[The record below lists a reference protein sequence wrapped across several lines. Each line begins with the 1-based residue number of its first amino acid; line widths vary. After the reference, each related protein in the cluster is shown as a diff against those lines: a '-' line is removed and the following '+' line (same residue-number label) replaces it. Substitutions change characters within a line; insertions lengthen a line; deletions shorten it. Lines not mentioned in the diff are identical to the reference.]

1 MKREIKF
8 RAKSVETD
16 EWIEGYYVQ
25 LAGFDYIVPF
35 NSAFRDILD
44 ADFEAAFEEVDAKTL
59 SQWIGFSD
67 KNGVEIYEGDI
78 FHLVDKNIIYT
89 VVWHDTGL
97 IGKQNGASNYV
108 GLEHWKEHIEVI
120 GNIHDNPELLK

>member
-59 SQWIGFSD
+59 SQFTGLKD

-97 IGKQNGASNYV
+97 IGKQNGASSYV

>member
-8 RAKSVETD
+8 RAKTVETGK
-16 EWIEGYYVQ
+16 WIEGYYVQ

-35 NSAFRDILD
+35 NQAFRYITD
-44 ADFEAAFEEVDAKTL
+44 ADIENSFVEIDVETL

-78 FHLVDKNIIYT
+78 VQDMYMYKN
-89 VVWHDTGL
+89 
-97 IGKQNGASNYV
+97 N
-108 GLEHWKEHIEVI
+108 
-120 GNIHDNPELLK
+120 